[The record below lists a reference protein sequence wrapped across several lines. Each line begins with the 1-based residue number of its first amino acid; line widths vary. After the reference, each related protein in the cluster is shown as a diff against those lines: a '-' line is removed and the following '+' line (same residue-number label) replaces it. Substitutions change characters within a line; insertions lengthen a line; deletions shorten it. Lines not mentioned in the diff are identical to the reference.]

1 VTLGIQQKP
10 SKSRPNRI
18 RKPRLMLMRPAAVFC
33 WSMHIRIGW
42 INTGEDNQN

>member
-18 RKPRLMLMRPAAVFC
+18 RKPRLHADAAC
-33 WSMHIRIGW
+33 SSLLLEYAHSHRL
-42 INTGEDNQN
+42 D